1 MQKSIEYRCLI
12 CDKDYKTYQT
22 LWKHNKKFH
31 NNEKVICQDMSSKC
45 QDMSSK
51 CQDMSS
57 KCQDVSSKC
66 QDVSSKCQDV
76 SSKCQVIVCENC
88 NKQFNT
94 RQAKSLHK
102 KKCKIFTNELDKL
115 NAENKQ
121 KELSLLLLKEEKEIL
136 KLKLKLEKSNKIDNI
151 TLKKL
156 NKKFNS

>member
-1 MQKSIEYRCLI
+1 M
-12 CDKDYKTYQT
+12 
-22 LWKHNKKFH
+22 
-31 NNEKVICQDMSSKC
+31 
-45 QDMSSK
+45 
-51 CQDMSS
+51 
-57 KCQDVSSKC
+57 
-66 QDVSSKCQDV
+66 

-136 KLKLKLEKSNKIDNI
+136 KLKLKLK
-151 TLKKL
+151 LKKL
-156 NKKFNS
+156 NKKLLERNNIIEKQQLIHIIKYKII